1 MKKPSASIVRVTDI
15 ESATREAIS
24 LIGGKERFVRPGQT
38 VLIKPNLSWRGGMS
52 TRSDLCGAIAKIC
65 LEAGA
70 KKVAIGEGMLGE
82 SGPTPEHFRNLGYT
96 KVADELGIPLVN
108 LNECEPVEVE
118 IEGARVAKKVKIA
131 KMVLEADCLIN
142 VPIMKTHFLASVTL
156 GLKNLKGCLSGHEKS
171 KFHRIGLHRAIADLN
186 LFLKP
191 RLTVIDAV
199 TAGEGMGP
207 HYADEVHMGL
217 LIASDDPLAADI
229 IGASIM
235 GYEPREV
242 EHLRILAGRME
253 RSLALADI
261 RRAGVPVE
269 SVKRNFQRP
278 PQELDF
284 PAGVGLIQGRT
295 LSGCIGSLAF
305 SLFLFKKNNHME
317 KIKGFTF
324 VTGRHAEVPEKAEK
338 LFIVGN
344 CALAHKDKGIF
355 VEGCPPS
362 AENLP
367 YTRFINL
374 FP

>member
-1 MKKPSASIVRVTDI
+1 MKEPSAAIVRVTDI
-15 ESATREAIS
+15 ESATRGAIA
-24 LIGGKERFVRPGQT
+24 LIGGKERFVRPGEV

-82 SGPTPEHFRNLGYT
+82 SGPTPEHFRNLGFT

-118 IEGARVAKKVKIA
+118 IAGARVAKKVKIA

-207 HYADEVHMGL
+207 HFADEVHMGL
-217 LIASDDPLAADI
+217 LIAADDPLAADI

-235 GYEPREV
+235 GYDPREV
-242 EHLRILAGRME
+242 EHLRILAGRMG
-253 RSLALADI
+253 RSLAPADI
-261 RRAGVPVE
+261 RQAGAPVE
-269 SVKRNFQRP
+269 SVRRDFQRP

-284 PAGVGLIQGRT
+284 PPGVGLIQGRT
-295 LSGCIGSLAF
+295 CSGCIGSLAF

-324 VTGRHAEVPEKAEK
+324 VMGRHAEVPQKAEK

-355 VEGCPPS
+355 AEGCPPS

-374 FP
+374 FS